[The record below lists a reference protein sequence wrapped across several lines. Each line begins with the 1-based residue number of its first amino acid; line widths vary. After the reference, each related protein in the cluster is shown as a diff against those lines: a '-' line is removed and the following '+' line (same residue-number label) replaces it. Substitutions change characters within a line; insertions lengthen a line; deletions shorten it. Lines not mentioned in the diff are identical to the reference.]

1 LGPPPPPPSQ
11 ELNLRSFLVDLII
24 FKGAIVRK

>member
-1 LGPPPPPPSQ
+1 VPFDAPPSQ
-11 ELNLRSFLVDLII
+11 ELSLRSFLVDLII